1 MCSVSTL
8 YKGTHQSLEIM
19 AAGALAECLENAV
32 ESGIDYTLTD
42 SDLRLAVKALRLLAN
57 VEAAI

>member
-1 MCSVSTL
+1 MCSASVMH
-8 YKGTHQSLEIM
+8 KGTKHAVEII
-19 AAGALAECLENAV
+19 AAGALAEYLENAV

-42 SDLRLAVKALRLLAN
+42 SDLKLAVKALRLLAN